1 MNWKLCKQMDKI
13 NANLKHIIHIWTQ
26 SVCQQVVTEVTM
38 NKIKTN
44 EAKVVCVRAAEVLEW
59 RRGTVR
65 KLTWLNR
72 PGDQT
77 RQMMLKW
84 DSLFFFTPHP
94 PLLPLPPVNPISGVN
109 VTFLDAFHSL
119 FTVPAWRRS
128 VKPIYI
134 WKWPFSF
141 LSPFSSPLFRLL
153 PLLPT
158 TRLYSSL

>member
-1 MNWKLCKQMDKI
+1 MNWKLCKQMNKI
-13 NANLKHIIHIWTQ
+13 NVNWKHKIHISTQ
-26 SVCQQVVTEVTM
+26 SVCQQSK
-38 NKIKTN
+38 NKWSKSC
-44 EAKVVCVRAAEVLEW
+44 ARQSSSSAGGVKW

-84 DSLFFFTPHP
+84 DSLFFFT
-94 PLLPLPPVNPISGVN
+94 PLPPVNPISGVN

-141 LSPFSSPLFRLL
+141 LSPFFSPLFRLL